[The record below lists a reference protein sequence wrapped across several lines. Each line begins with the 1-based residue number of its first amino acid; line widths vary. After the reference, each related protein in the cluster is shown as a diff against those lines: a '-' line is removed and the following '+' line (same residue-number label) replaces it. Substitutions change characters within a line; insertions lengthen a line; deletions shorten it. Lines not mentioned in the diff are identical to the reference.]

1 MNIGLY
7 QNFFMLIR
15 TYQLKEHQHTWLIY
29 WLYLI
34 HKEFWLCYLYKDQIG
49 LLFISFFGLVDCS
62 PFFLLLLFFPSE
74 VFSMYTN
81 FVVHGYSHSYIFYVF
96 CRYCLNKKF
105 FSICIW
111 SCFPDCW
118 RVLSM
123 IPVYKNVRGRS
134 VAKNYVLVCL
144 FSLLVKIF
152 GNM

>member
-49 LLFISFFGLVDCS
+49 LLFISFFSLVDCS

-81 FVVHGYSHSYIFYVF
+81 FIVHGYSHSYIFYVF

-111 SCFPDCW
+111 RNLVFQIAEEYYLWSLYIKMLEGG
-118 RVLSM
+118 LS
-123 IPVYKNVRGRS
+123 PRTTSLYVYFH
-134 VAKNYVLVCL
+134 C
-144 FSLLVKIF
+144 
-152 GNM
+152 